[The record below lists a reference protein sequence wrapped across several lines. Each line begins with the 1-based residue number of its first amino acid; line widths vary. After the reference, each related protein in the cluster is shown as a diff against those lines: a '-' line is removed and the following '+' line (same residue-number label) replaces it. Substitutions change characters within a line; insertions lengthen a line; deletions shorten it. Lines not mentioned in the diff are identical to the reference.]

1 MICSG
6 DTPPFTGSASSSDD
20 MHTSS
25 AHSWHKAVVGE
36 KCKEIAYKTDF
47 VCIYI
52 NLPAFSHIYLCP
64 YACLNPYFP
73 GSLYT
78 YLSIRFCHLFIYR
91 PVYLSIYLYLNIYK
105 YRFLSL
111 HFFLSIYLSIS
122 IFLSICLSTYPPIS
136 RPICLS
142 ISIHFPVH
150 PSTHIYPYLSL
161 PISFLTHITIYK

>member
-25 AHSWHKAVVGE
+25 AHSWHKAAVGE

-111 HFFLSIYLSIS
+111 HFFC
-122 IFLSICLSTYPPIS
+122 LSICQYLSFYLSVYLPIH
-136 RPICLS
+136 LS
-142 ISIHFPVH
+142 LDLYVC
-150 PSTHIYPYLSL
+150 PSIYPYL
-161 PISFLTHITIYK
+161 PISVFTYFIFDTYHHL